1 MIIMFPVIAIK
12 TMSEMVDGHSPRI
25 HPLVY
30 LGENW
35 YKINDYLAAKVLLQ
49 VKGSSPT
56 AVPFENVGTGG
67 IPDGIFATLAVNV

>member
-1 MIIMFPVIAIK
+1 MIIMFLSIAIK

-25 HPLVY
+25 APLVSY
-30 LGENW
+30 GDNW

-56 AVPFENVGTGG
+56 AVPFETWGTGG